1 MYAMSSARRTSKNLF
16 KNYFVIQLLTA
27 FIHIRLKSLLSDI
40 YDTSENP
47 GKIIIFVETKRRV
60 DNLVRFIRS
69 FGVRCGAIHGDKS
82 QSERDFVLRE
92 FRSGKSNILVA
103 TDVAARGLGKFQL
116 RVSHIYVVY
125 IVGGGLVFEDHS
137 TKHTRL
143 KHFPS
148 YTHPLLDVTQ
158 YTCSL
163 LHTQTHTHS
172 QAQLPMPETSHI
184 PHIDV

>member
-1 MYAMSSARRTSKNLF
+1 MPY
-16 KNYFVIQLLTA
+16 
-27 FIHIRLKSLLSDI
+27 RLKSLLSDI

-103 TDVAARGLGKFQL
+103 TDVAARGLGKLTLCMSNSPCFMTIAPSSL
-116 RVSHIYVVY
+116 C
-125 IVGGGLVFEDHS
+125 
-137 TKHTRL
+137 HTRR
-143 KHFPS
+143 
-148 YTHPLLDVTQ
+148 
-158 YTCSL
+158 
-163 LHTQTHTHS
+163 THTHTDTHTHFNICPYKHLLDMHVKHAHS
-172 QAQLPMPETSHI
+172 ESSL
-184 PHIDV
+184 

>member
-1 MYAMSSARRTSKNLF
+1 M
-16 KNYFVIQLLTA
+16 
-27 FIHIRLKSLLSDI
+27 KSLLSDI

-116 RVSHIYVVY
+116 EVISIHVVVSGCLAFKVY
-125 IVGGGLVFEDHS
+125 S
-137 TKHTRL
+137 TKHTSHNPL
-143 KHFPS
+143 PP
-148 YTHPLLDVTQ
+148 YTHPPIAWRNSIHL
-158 YTCSL
+158 YSL
-163 LHTQTHTHS
+163 THTQTHLHTLTCPI
-172 QAQLPMPETSHI
+172 ANARYPLI
-184 PHIDV
+184 LI

>member
-1 MYAMSSARRTSKNLF
+1 M
-16 KNYFVIQLLTA
+16 
-27 FIHIRLKSLLSDI
+27 KSLLSDI

-116 RVSHIYVVY
+116 EVIPIHVV
-125 IVGGGLVFEDHS
+125 VNGCLAFEVYT
-137 TKHTRL
+137 TKHTSHNPL
-143 KHFPS
+143 PP
-148 YTHPLLDVTQ
+148 YTHPPI
-158 YTCSL
+158 
-163 LHTQTHTHS
+163 
-172 QAQLPMPETSHI
+172 AWRK
-184 PHIDV
+184 

>member
-1 MYAMSSARRTSKNLF
+1 M
-16 KNYFVIQLLTA
+16 
-27 FIHIRLKSLLSDI
+27 KSLLSDI

-116 RVSHIYVVY
+116 EVIPIHVVVNGCLAFELYTTKLTSHNP
-125 IVGGGLVFEDHS
+125 L
-137 TKHTRL
+137 
-143 KHFPS
+143 PP
-148 YTHPLLDVTQ
+148 YTHPPI
-158 YTCSL
+158 
-163 LHTQTHTHS
+163 
-172 QAQLPMPETSHI
+172 A
-184 PHIDV
+184 